1 MSDSIHKA
9 LLDVVKQKRDDLK
22 AAETALQDHA
32 DDIVKAK
39 SPFKVGEA
47 IADRRVQTKPF
58 AIIEKVYC
66 PYPEL
71 LHNTSEPR
79 IMIRKIRADGE
90 PSLNIQQLRDPS
102 LYVKFKPATPIE
114 DDEL

>member
-1 MSDSIHKA
+1 MSNSIHKA

-32 DDIVKAK
+32 DDLVKAK
-39 SPFKVGEA
+39 SPFKEGDT

-58 AIIEKVYC
+58 AIVEKVYC

-71 LHNTSEPR
+71 TTYEAR
-79 IMIRKIRADGE
+79 IMIRKIRADGK
-90 PSLNIQQLRDPS
+90 PSLNVQQMRDPS
-102 LYVKFKPATPIE
+102 LYVKFKPVTPIE